1 MTLTIRHVRA
11 LRSCALPALCS
22 ALLAGCM
29 SSEPRQLVPSI
40 TLSPETVSLSGAEAV
55 GSGLNFGMST
65 ALNESDSLSNIAILP
80 GVRVRAVT
88 PGGAADLAGLR
99 AGDVILKIDER
110 EVNHPDLLEAL
121 AQQTDTAGAFTL
133 EVRRNTTV
141 FQTVLNASAQ
151 RDARAELVELYRADP
166 IATRAGYVTEIY
178 DTAGGPPRSGARIVE
193 MFDASPLPEA
203 GLEIGDTILALNE
216 VPVTSAQDLITRLNT
231 EHALGEDVRLSVAR
245 DSTMAL
251 ETFGREVRL
260 WNPGRRLSRLSLGP
274 LLQYESSLSPAQ
286 TRLSIVD
293 LWLFSLF
300 SYSHEEGEKAYS
312 LLGLFRFATGYGE
325 LVEEAAP

>member
-1 MTLTIRHVRA
+1 MTLTIPHVRA
-11 LRSCALPALCS
+11 LRSCALPALCC

-193 MFDASPLPEA
+193 LFDASPLPEA

-216 VPVTSAQDLITRLNT
+216 VPVASAQDLITRLNT
-231 EHALGEDVRLSVAR
+231 EHALGEDVRLTVAR

-286 TRLSIVD
+286 TRLSIGD